1 MNEQTVIG
9 LSDPDRKALFLEAQ
23 RNTGMVAEMI
33 EKDFWV
39 CWTLRHLF
47 ELPEA
52 KDHFIFKGGTSL
64 SKVWRVIQR
73 FSEDIDISLSREWL
87 GFLANEI
94 LNKQKENNASVYSLS
109 FQRHV
114 QRVCRA
120 KSCHHY
126 ADQWSKNFSRFN
138 SQKLKLVVF

>member
-1 MNEQTVIG
+1 MNEQTVVG
-9 LSDPDRKALFLEAQ
+9 LSDPDRKDLFLEAQ

-73 FSEDIDISLSREWL
+73 FSEDISGQHDAHREGSRSRTRLLRPVLLFPHFPKNL
-87 GFLANEI
+87 GSSPLAYWR
-94 LNKQKENNASVYSLS
+94 SV
-109 FQRHV
+109 
-114 QRVCRA
+114 
-120 KSCHHY
+120 KG
-126 ADQWSKNFSRFN
+126 
-138 SQKLKLVVF
+138 

>member
-73 FSEDIDISLSREWL
+73 FPRIYLDTTMLIVKEVVAEL
-87 GFLANEI
+87 GYYAPYYFFRIFQKTLAP
-94 LNKQKENNASVYSLS
+94 
-109 FQRHV
+109 R
-114 QRVCRA
+114 RWPTGGR
-120 KSCHHY
+120 
-126 ADQWSKNFSRFN
+126 
-138 SQKLKLVVF
+138 

>member
-9 LSDPDRKALFLEAQ
+9 LSDPDRKALFLEAH
-23 RNTGMVAEMI
+23 RNTGMGAEMI

-87 GFLANEI
+87 GF
-94 LNKQKENNASVYSLS
+94 SG
-109 FQRHV
+109 
-114 QRVCRA
+114 
-120 KSCHHY
+120 
-126 ADQWSKNFSRFN
+126 
-138 SQKLKLVVF
+138 

>member
-73 FSEDIDISLSREWL
+73 FSEDISGHHNAQREGSR
-87 GFLANEI
+87 
-94 LNKQKENNASVYSLS
+94 
-109 FQRHV
+109 
-114 QRVCRA
+114 
-120 KSCHHY
+120 
-126 ADQWSKNFSRFN
+126 SRTR
-138 SQKLKLVVF
+138 L

>member
-87 GFLANEI
+87 GFSGERDPEQAR
-94 LNKQKENNASVYSLS
+94 ENNASVYSFS
-109 FQRHV
+109 FQRPV
-114 QRVCRA
+114 QRVCGA

-126 ADQWSKNFSRFN
+126 ADQWRSK
-138 SQKLKLVVF
+138 

>member
-87 GFLANEI
+87 GFSGERDPEQAKGKQRKLTRSAFRGLCNAFAGRSHAITTQTNGGANE
-94 LNKQKENNASVYSLS
+94 
-109 FQRHV
+109 
-114 QRVCRA
+114 RA
-120 KSCHHY
+120 
-126 ADQWSKNFSRFN
+126 
-138 SQKLKLVVF
+138 LVVGARP